1 MEQVIGFF
9 QVPDPFDQH
18 AALSPRAEADSRKAI
33 WKPLKNDPIHITLN
47 SLVISL
53 ATSVWN
59 DMGCHYPRPVYMKSL
74 LRAMR
79 ASRLLVH
86 EHPLLILCINGK
98 PISEHSPDF
107 IVQGMDTLIVN
118 ILIASTITQANV
130 NCVRACVNAHRRA
143 AGGVL
148 INFNEQCL
156 SWMNII
162 QRPHKYYRSNL

>member
-1 MEQVIGFF
+1 MT
-9 QVPDPFDQH
+9 
-18 AALSPRAEADSRKAI
+18 LSTP
-33 WKPLKNDPIHITLN
+33 PLT

-53 ATSVWN
+53 ATSVWT
-59 DMGCHYPRPVYMKSL
+59 DMGCHYPRPVYLKSML
-74 LRAMR
+74 YAMR

-86 EHPLLILCINGK
+86 EHPLLILRINDK

-118 ILIASTITQANV
+118 LLVASTITQANV

-148 INFNEQCL
+148 INFGDQRL
-156 SWMNII
+156 TWMNIV
-162 QRPHKYYRSNL
+162 QSQHNYYRSSV

>member
-1 MEQVIGFF
+1 MT
-9 QVPDPFDQH
+9 
-18 AALSPRAEADSRKAI
+18 LSTS
-33 WKPLKNDPIHITLN
+33 PLT

-53 ATSVWN
+53 ATNVWN
-59 DMGCHYPRPVYMKSL
+59 DMGCHYPSPVYLKSL
-74 LRAMR
+74 LQAMR

-86 EHPLLILCINGK
+86 EHPLLILRINDK

-118 ILIASTITQANV
+118 LLVASTITQADV

-148 INFNEQCL
+148 INFGDQRL
-156 SWMNII
+156 TWMNIV
-162 QRPHKYYRSNL
+162 QSQHNYYRSSV

>member
-1 MEQVIGFF
+1 MT
-9 QVPDPFDQH
+9 
-18 AALSPRAEADSRKAI
+18 LSTS
-33 WKPLKNDPIHITLN
+33 PLT

-59 DMGCHYPRPVYMKSL
+59 DMGCHYPKPVYLKSL
-74 LRAMR
+74 LHAMR

-86 EHPLLILCINGK
+86 EHPLLILRINDK

-118 ILIASTITQANV
+118 ILVASTITQADV

-148 INFNEQCL
+148 INFGDQRL
-156 SWMNII
+156 TWMNIV
-162 QRPHKYYRSNL
+162 QSQHNYYRSSV

>member
-1 MEQVIGFF
+1 MT
-9 QVPDPFDQH
+9 
-18 AALSPRAEADSRKAI
+18 LSTS
-33 WKPLKNDPIHITLN
+33 PLT

-59 DMGCHYPRPVYMKSL
+59 DMGCHYPKPVYLKSL
-74 LRAMR
+74 LQAMR

-86 EHPLLILCINGK
+86 EHPSLILRINDK

-107 IVQGMDTLIVN
+107 IVQDQDTLIVN
-118 ILIASTITQANV
+118 LLVVSTITQADV

-148 INFNEQCL
+148 INFGDQRL
-156 SWMNII
+156 TWMNIV
-162 QRPHKYYRSNL
+162 QSQHNYFRSSV

>member
-1 MEQVIGFF
+1 MT
-9 QVPDPFDQH
+9 
-18 AALSPRAEADSRKAI
+18 LSTS
-33 WKPLKNDPIHITLN
+33 PLT

-59 DMGCHYPRPVYMKSL
+59 DMGRHYPKPVYLKSL
-74 LRAMR
+74 LQAMR

-86 EHPLLILCINGK
+86 EHPLLILRINDK

-118 ILIASTITQANV
+118 ILVASTITQANV

-148 INFNEQCL
+148 INFGDQRL
-156 SWMNII
+156 TWMNIV
-162 QRPHKYYRSNL
+162 QSQHNYYRSSV

>member
-1 MEQVIGFF
+1 MT
-9 QVPDPFDQH
+9 
-18 AALSPRAEADSRKAI
+18 LSIS
-33 WKPLKNDPIHITLN
+33 PLT

-59 DMGCHYPRPVYMKSL
+59 DMGCHYPKQVYLKSL
-74 LRAMR
+74 LHAMR

-86 EHPLLILCINGK
+86 EHPLLILRINDK

-118 ILIASTITQANV
+118 LLVASTITQANV

-148 INFNEQCL
+148 INFGDQRL
-156 SWMNII
+156 TWMNIV
-162 QRPHKYYRSNL
+162 QSQHNYYRSRA

>member
-1 MEQVIGFF
+1 MT
-9 QVPDPFDQH
+9 
-18 AALSPRAEADSRKAI
+18 LSTS
-33 WKPLKNDPIHITLN
+33 PLT

-59 DMGCHYPRPVYMKSL
+59 DMGCHYPKPVDLKSL
-74 LRAMR
+74 LQAMR

-86 EHPLLILCINGK
+86 EHPSLILRINDK

-107 IVQGMDTLIVN
+107 IVQDQDTLIVN
-118 ILIASTITQANV
+118 LLVVSTITQADV

-148 INFNEQCL
+148 INFGDQRL
-156 SWMNII
+156 TWMNIV
-162 QRPHKYYRSNL
+162 QSQHSYYRSSV